1 MILGVPG
8 RAPRMIGR
16 AQVDYER
23 APRMIFGST
32 SVAALLFMTVLVRQG
47 IRANL
52 ESGEQF
58 DAVDLG
64 EGGANLE
71 SGEQGIRAQ
80 AV

>member
-1 MILGVPG
+1 
-8 RAPRMIGR
+8 
-16 AQVDYER
+16 
-23 APRMIFGST
+23 MIFGST

-80 AV
+80 SV